1 MDLVKGIWDR
11 PLWDGAVG
19 VERRS
24 NKVTIKRRLLT
35 DAGVFYRKRCTVQK
49 RHFLSLL
56 SK

>member
-49 RHFLSLL
+49 RHFFISFI
-56 SK
+56 